1 LIPSSIYD
9 GSPKKIDKVEVISLN
24 VILLQ
29 DVTGLGKRGEVA
41 RVADGYA
48 RNYLLPRGLAQ
59 EATAG
64 RMKDVDRRKE
74 AVQEKEKRAT
84 AEALALSDRLAG
96 LTVHITARAGEKGK
110 LFGSVGNQDVAQAL
124 QAEHGFAVDRKKI
137 VLKEPIRSL
146 GEYTVTVRLHHA
158 VSRDVKVAVVAE

>member
-1 LIPSSIYD
+1 M
-9 GSPKKIDKVEVISLN
+9 VSLN

-29 DVTGLGKRGEVA
+29 DVAGLGKRGEVT

-59 EATAG
+59 EATAATL
-64 RMKDVDRRKE
+64 KDVGRRRDAAQAKE
-74 AVQEKEKRAT
+74 ER
-84 AEALALSDRLAG
+84 ALAQARDLAG
-96 LTVHITARAGEKGK
+96 RLEGLAVRVTVRAGEKGK
-110 LFGSVGNQDVAQAL
+110 LFGSVGNQDIAEAL
-124 QAEHGFAVDRKKI
+124 LAEHGFKVDRKKI

-158 VSRDVKVAVVAE
+158 VSCDIKVMVRAQ

>member
-1 LIPSSIYD
+1 
-9 GSPKKIDKVEVISLN
+9 LN

-29 DVTGLGKRGEVA
+29 DMAGLGKQGEVV

-64 RMKDVDRRKE
+64 RLKDIDRRKE
-74 AVQEKEKRAT
+74 ALREKEKREAT
-84 AEALALSDRLAG
+84 AAADLARVLSG
-96 LTVHITARAGEKGK
+96 LTVHVKAKAGEKGK
-110 LFGSVGNQDVAQAL
+110 LFGSVGNQDVAHAL
-124 QAEHGFAVDRKKI
+124 QAEHGLVVDRKKI

-146 GEYTVTVRLHHA
+146 GEYAVTVRLHHA
-158 VSRDVKVAVVAE
+158 ASTEIKVEVTAG

>member
-1 LIPSSIYD
+1 M
-9 GSPKKIDKVEVISLN
+9 K

-29 DVTGLGKRGEVA
+29 DVSGLGKRGEVA

-64 RMKDVDRRKE
+64 TLRDVGRRQEAAQAKE
-74 AVQEKEKRAT
+74 ERAVARAREM
-84 AEALALSDRLAG
+84 AGRLEG
-96 LTVHITARAGEKGK
+96 LQVRVAVRAGEKGK
-110 LFGSVGNQDVAQAL
+110 LFGSVGNQDIAEALLAQ
-124 QAEHGFAVDRKKI
+124 HGLEVDRKKI
-137 VLKEPIRSL
+137 ALKEPIRSL

-158 VSRDVKVAVVAE
+158 VYCDIKVLVQAQ